1 MATSAAHRDFL
12 SYLQRPFDVL
22 VVHLGRGQV
31 RFEGHL
37 EGKRGTT
44 LSRRTL
50 NYCILLC
57 TFFLFILCTQ
67 VEFAL
72 NFIVLKSTRTI
83 FNSKGSK

>member
-31 RFEGHL
+31 RLEGHL
-37 EGKRGTT
+37 GGKRGTT

-57 TFFLFILCTQ
+57 AFFFIIILCTQ

-72 NFIVLKSTRTI
+72 NFIVLKSTTTI
-83 FNSKGSK
+83 FNSKG